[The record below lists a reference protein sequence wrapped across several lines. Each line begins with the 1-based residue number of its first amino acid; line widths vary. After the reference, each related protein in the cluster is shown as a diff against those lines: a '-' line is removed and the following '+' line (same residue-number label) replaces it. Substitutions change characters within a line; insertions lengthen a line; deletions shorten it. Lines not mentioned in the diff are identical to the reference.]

1 MQETYKIEKLED
13 MPKYVPIIFI
23 KDNGIKNSKPR
34 MFGLDIHDSM
44 VIEPNGTQLY
54 YYNLQCGESSHEC
67 SDFRFIKRE
76 ATCHADEFY
85 SRFCQKVDLEKLVAD
100 YTKQVRKEVV
110 QEIKN
115 RGAKSYTGY
124 AFNLGKDVYTYSVCD
139 FVLDEI
145 EQGQSNNS

>member
-1 MQETYKIEKLED
+1 MEKIYKIEKLED

-23 KDNGIKNSKPR
+23 KDNGIKNNKPR
-34 MFGLDIHDSM
+34 MFGLDIHDSI

-76 ATCHADEFY
+76 ATCHDDEFY

-110 QEIKN
+110 ED
-115 RGAKSYTGY
+115 
-124 AFNLGKDVYTYSVCD
+124 LCE
-139 FVLDEI
+139 EI
-145 EQGQSNNS
+145 EFTFGIHNEITITHIRDILRSYYERIEKGK

>member
-1 MQETYKIEKLED
+1 MKETYKIEKLED

-23 KDNGIKNSKPR
+23 KDNGMKNSKPR

-44 VIEPNGTQLY
+44 VIESNGTQLY

-76 ATCHADEFY
+76 ATCYDDEFY

-100 YTKQVRKEVV
+100 YTKQVRKEVCE
-110 QEIKN
+110 EIRERAELFGLCK
-115 RGAKSYTGY
+115 TGILKEEY
-124 AFNLGKDVYTYSVCD
+124 RIDKDV
-139 FVLDEI
+139 LNQI
-145 EQGQSNNS
+145 EQGETNE